1 MKAIWNNITNNI
13 AWFFRK
19 VKRVW
24 NFLPHV
30 WRGYDFDYRYS
41 VDLFIYQLERQAKF
55 FESDRAYSSER
66 LNQASRIRTAIKL
79 LEKVYDDDY
88 GCEYQDQLRQA
99 YGDNVLDWW
108 FEDTGKGDDSSYL
121 RYEYEKWDNADEV
134 RTLKDNLFK
143 LSQKKQKRAE
153 ELVWK
158 FIAHNIRYWW
168 D

>member
-1 MKAIWNNITNNI
+1 MKTMWNNIR
-13 AWFFRK
+13 WFFRK

>member
-55 FESDRAYSSER
+55 FESDRSYSSKR

-108 FEDTGKGDDSSYL
+108 WEDTGNGDDSFYL